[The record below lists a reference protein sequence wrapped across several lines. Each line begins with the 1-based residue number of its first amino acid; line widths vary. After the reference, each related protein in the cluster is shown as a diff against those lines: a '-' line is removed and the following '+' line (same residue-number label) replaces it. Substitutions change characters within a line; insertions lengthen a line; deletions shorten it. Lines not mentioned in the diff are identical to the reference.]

1 MALDRDVCY
10 SAVLARDSR
19 FDGSFFTAVKTT
31 KIYCRPIC
39 PARTPHAKNCD
50 YFASAASAQIA
61 GYRPC
66 LRCRPELSPTVAAW
80 RGTENTVSRALA
92 LIAQGALDDDHTV
105 DQLAERL
112 GMGERQLRRL
122 FSEHLGASPM
132 AVAQTRRVLFAKQL
146 LHDSSLSITQV
157 ALASGYRSVRRFN
170 EAFRNGSG
178 KSPTEL
184 RRLNGH
190 RPKKTTDSNT
200 TTRLKMSYRGAYDW
214 RAAMAELLRLNPTA
228 TAAGRQ
234 YRQTFVHQGAPAELL
249 LSEMPGYIELLLKT
263 ESVTSL
269 HKLVARV
276 REALDLDAD
285 LPKIHGQLAMDSM
298 LARRVKTYPG
308 LRLVSAIRCS
318 DFDEQLNLN
327 AREELARGSLSDAF
341 DSTDQAL
348 QRVTKLGP
356 NDLEARAEQWRPWR
370 AYAVQQLRH
379 KQAICE

>member
-19 FDGSFFTAVKTT
+19 FDGTFFTAVKTT

-39 PARTPHAKNCD
+39 PARTPHARNCD
-50 YFASAASAQIA
+50 FFASAASAQTA

-146 LHDSSLSITQV
+146 LHDSTLSIAQV
-157 ALASGYRSVRRFN
+157 ALASGYGSVRRFN
-170 EAFRNGSG
+170 EAFRNGCG

-184 RRLNGH
+184 RRINGQC
-190 RPKKTTDSNT
+190 PKKSTDSNT
-200 TTRLKMSYRGAYDW
+200 ATRLKLSYRGAYDW
-214 RAAMAELLRLNPTA
+214 RAAVTELLRLNPSA
-228 TAAGRQ
+228 TAAGLQ
-234 YRQTFVHQGAPAELL
+234 YRQTFVHHGAPAELL
-249 LSEMPGYIELLLKT
+249 LSERPGYLELLLKT
-263 ESVTSL
+263 ESVASL
-269 HKLVARV
+269 HKLVACV

-285 LPKIHGQLAMDSM
+285 LPKIHGQLSMDSL
-298 LARRVKTYPG
+298 LARRVKTHPG
-308 LRLVSAIRCS
+308 LRIVSAIRCS
-318 DFDEQLNLN
+318 DSDTQPNHCASE
-327 AREELARGSLSDAF
+327 ALAKGSLTDAF
-341 DSTDQAL
+341 DSTNQEL
-348 QRVTKLGP
+348 QRLTKLSAQA
-356 NDLEARAEQWRPWR
+356 LEARAEQWRPWR
-370 AYAVQQLRH
+370 AYAAQLLRH